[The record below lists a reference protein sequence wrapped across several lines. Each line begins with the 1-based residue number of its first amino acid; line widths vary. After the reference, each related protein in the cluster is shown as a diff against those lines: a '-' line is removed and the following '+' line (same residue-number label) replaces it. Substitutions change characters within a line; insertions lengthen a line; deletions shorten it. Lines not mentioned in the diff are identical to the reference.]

1 MGFSY
6 HKRITII
13 PKFLYLN
20 INGLPFDGSSLFF

>member
-20 INGLPFDGSSLFF
+20 INGQPFEEPLLFL